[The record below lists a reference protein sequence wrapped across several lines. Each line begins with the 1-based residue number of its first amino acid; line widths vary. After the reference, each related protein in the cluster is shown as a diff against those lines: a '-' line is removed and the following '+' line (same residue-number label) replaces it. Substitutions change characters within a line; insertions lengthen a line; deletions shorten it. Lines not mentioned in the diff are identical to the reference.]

1 MEPVKV
7 FKIAIPEL
15 ADKIDNEVIE
25 EAVSAIERP
34 LYLDSLSL
42 FLSFRPIEDF
52 PPGTFREEGHIIM
65 TLHFDEELAKSL
77 TQDGL
82 TDCVVQHYRKYLAEL
97 KEEDILEGEPAP
109 EGGWPEV

>member
-34 LYLDSLSL
+34 EYLDSLSL

-52 PPGTFREEGHIIM
+52 PSGTFREEAQVIM

-77 TQDGL
+77 NRDEL
-82 TDCVVQHYRKYLAEL
+82 TDYIVQHYRQYLAEL

-109 EGGWPEV
+109 EGGWPEL